1 MSSGRIKDDRTPA
14 DRGWEEFYRNRWQYD
29 KVVRSSHGVN
39 CTGGCSWMVH
49 VKDGI
54 IGWELQANDYPQFDG
69 SIPNHE
75 PRGCQRGI
83 SFSWYLYSPMRVK
96 YPYMRGALIDL
107 WREAR
112 KQHAD
117 PVDAWR
123 SIVETPQSR
132 KAYTGKRGMGGFRRA
147 SWDDVVELIAASTIY
162 TAKKYGPDRV
172 IGFSPI
178 PAMSMISYAAGTR
191 FLQLFGGV
199 AMSFYDWYCDLPPAS
214 PQIWG
219 EQTDVNES
227 ADWYNA
233 SFIVLCGSNVPMTRT
248 PDAHFLTEAR
258 YRGAKVVVMSPD
270 YSQATKFADN
280 WLPVEQGHD
289 GAFWM
294 AVNHVIL
301 KEYYADRQVPFF
313 EEYARKYTDLPFL
326 VKLGEKDGALLPGE
340 FLRADELERS
350 AGLEHAGWT
359 LCVADGKGEVKIPH
373 GSLGSR
379 WSSAEGKWNLDMKD
393 MVDGSEIDCRLT
405 FLGGETGRVRFRFES
420 DGDVV
425 REVPVRRIATR
436 NGKVT
441 VTTVFDLLMAQ
452 FGVSRGLGGDYPRS
466 YEEEK
471 PFTPKWQ
478 EKYTGI
484 AAGSML
490 KIAREWAENGERS
503 GGRNMII
510 VGAGINHWFHNDLI
524 YRAAITSLILTGSV
538 GRNGAGLAH
547 YVGQEK
553 VVPLAPWTSIAMAHD
568 WVKPSRLQNTPSFW
582 YIHSDQWR
590 YDRSFVDY
598 FRPETGETM
607 PHHAADMNAKAVR
620 LGWLPFFPQFNDST
634 LRLVEAAN
642 AAGARTDEEIRGWLV
657 SRLKSGE
664 TRFAIEDPDGE
675 GNSPKVWFIWRAN
688 AISASAKG
696 HEFFLKHVLGAPNS
710 SFTAKEV
717 ARGAVKDLVWH
728 ENVPEGKLD
737 LVVDLNFRMD
747 TSALYSD
754 IVLPAATWYEKS
766 DLNTTD
772 MHSFVNCLDAAVP
785 PAWESKPDW
794 KIFGRIARK
803 VSELSA
809 KHFPAPVK
817 DIVAAP
823 LLHDTPGEIAQR
835 TVKDWKLG
843 ECEPVPGKT
852 MPNLAIVE
860 RDYVNLYNRF
870 LSVGPAMGHLGAHGV
885 NWEAGDV
892 HEKLLETMP
901 TRAWNSKAHIDLED
915 EKVVADVILAFAPET
930 NGELAYRSYRNLE
943 KRVGKPLA
951 QISAGD
957 RNFRMTW
964 EEITQKPR
972 RFLSTAIWSGLVNEG
987 RPYAPYTLN
996 VEYGVPWR
1004 TLSGRQSL
1012 YLDHPYYRE
1021 FHEGLPTFKGKIP
1034 PALLDETEGET
1045 GLVLNFLTPHGKWS
1059 IHSTYSDNLRMLTLS
1074 RGGQVVWLNP
1084 EDAAG
1089 AGIGDNDPIEVY
1101 NANGVVV
1108 CRANVS
1114 SRIPKGA
1121 AVMYHA
1127 PERTLDI
1134 KKSKK
1139 SGRRGGVHN
1148 SLSRIRLKPT
1158 LMLGGYAQFS
1168 YYFNYWGPTGVN
1180 RDCHVVVRKL
1190 GG

>member
-1 MSSGRIKDDRTPA
+1 
-14 DRGWEEFYRNRWQYD
+14 
-29 KVVRSSHGVN
+29 
-39 CTGGCSWMVH
+39 
-49 VKDGI
+49 
-54 IGWELQANDYPQFDG
+54 
-69 SIPNHE
+69 
-75 PRGCQRGI
+75 
-83 SFSWYLYSPMRVK
+83 
-96 YPYMRGALIDL
+96 
-107 WREAR
+107 
-112 KQHAD
+112 
-117 PVDAWR
+117 
-123 SIVETPQSR
+123 
-132 KAYTGKRGMGGFRRA
+132 
-147 SWDDVVELIAASTIY
+147 
-162 TAKKYGPDRV
+162 
-172 IGFSPI
+172 
-178 PAMSMISYAAGTR
+178 
-191 FLQLFGGV
+191 
-199 AMSFYDWYCDLPPAS
+199 
-214 PQIWG
+214 
-219 EQTDVNES
+219 
-227 ADWYNA
+227 
-233 SFIVLCGSNVPMTRT
+233 
-248 PDAHFLTEAR
+248 
-258 YRGAKVVVMSPD
+258 
-270 YSQATKFADN
+270 
-280 WLPVEQGHD
+280 
-289 GAFWM
+289 
-294 AVNHVIL
+294 
-301 KEYYADRQVPFF
+301 
-313 EEYARKYTDLPFL
+313 
-326 VKLGEKDGALLPGE
+326 
-340 FLRADELERS
+340 
-350 AGLEHAGWT
+350 
-359 LCVADGKGEVKIPH
+359 
-373 GSLGSR
+373 
-379 WSSAEGKWNLDMKD
+379 
-393 MVDGSEIDCRLT
+393 
-405 FLGGETGRVRFRFES
+405 
-420 DGDVV
+420 
-425 REVPVRRIATR
+425 
-436 NGKVT
+436 
-441 VTTVFDLLMAQ
+441 
-452 FGVSRGLGGDYPRS
+452 
-466 YEEEK
+466 
-471 PFTPKWQ
+471 
-478 EKYTGI
+478 
-484 AAGSML
+484 
-490 KIAREWAENGERS
+490 
-503 GGRNMII
+503 
-510 VGAGINHWFHNDLI
+510 
-524 YRAAITSLILTGSV
+524 
-538 GRNGAGLAH
+538 
-547 YVGQEK
+547 
-553 VVPLAPWTSIAMAHD
+553 
-568 WVKPSRLQNTPSFW
+568 
-582 YIHSDQWR
+582 
-590 YDRSFVDY
+590 
-598 FRPETGETM
+598 
-607 PHHAADMNAKAVR
+607 
-620 LGWLPFFPQFNDST
+620 
-634 LRLVEAAN
+634 
-642 AAGARTDEEIRGWLV
+642 
-657 SRLKSGE
+657 
-664 TRFAIEDPDGE
+664 
-675 GNSPKVWFIWRAN
+675 
-688 AISASAKG
+688 
-696 HEFFLKHVLGAPNS
+696 
-710 SFTAKEV
+710 
-717 ARGAVKDLVWH
+717 
-728 ENVPEGKLD
+728 
-737 LVVDLNFRMD
+737 
-747 TSALYSD
+747 
-754 IVLPAATWYEKS
+754 
-766 DLNTTD
+766 